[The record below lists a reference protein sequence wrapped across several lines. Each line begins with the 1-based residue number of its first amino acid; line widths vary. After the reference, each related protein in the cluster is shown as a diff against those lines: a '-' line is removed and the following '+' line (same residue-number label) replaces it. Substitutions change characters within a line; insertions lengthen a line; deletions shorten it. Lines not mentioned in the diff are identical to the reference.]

1 MKTNRYQII
10 TQQGL
15 GLLSSLAFFFGSMM
29 FLPNFTEHAT
39 IGVWLFMAG
48 SALMFIDVLLGVIT
62 PRRNLT

>member
-1 MKTNRYQII
+1 MKTNRNKII
-10 TQQGL
+10 IEKGL

-29 FLPNFTEHAT
+29 FLPNFAEHAT

-48 SALMFIDVLLGVIT
+48 SALMFIDVLLGVII